1 MTPVAVELSVCISVG
16 GCGCPIYVSM
26 FLRWT
31 ASFVLMK
38 IPLSS
43 ASSADDL
50 TDFMICALLRMAP
63 LFGGMSAL
71 VDKKKCPPALL
82 RAFGLLW

>member
-1 MTPVAVELSVCISVG
+1 MTKFAVELSVCIGVG
-16 GCGCPIYVSM
+16 GCGCPISVST

-31 ASFVLMK
+31 ASLALMK
-38 IPLSS
+38 SPASS
-43 ASSADDL
+43 ASADEDMTDL
-50 TDFMICALLRMAP
+50 MICAMLRMAL